1 MHYLRASEM
10 EIGLLIN
17 FGPDARFRR
26 IMMQNER
33 KKRLSADVFQVAAGV
48 GR

>member
-1 MHYLRASEM
+1 MHYLRASEI
-10 EIGLLIN
+10 EVGLSMN

-33 KKRLSADVFQVAAGV
+33 KKRMSADVLQVAAGV